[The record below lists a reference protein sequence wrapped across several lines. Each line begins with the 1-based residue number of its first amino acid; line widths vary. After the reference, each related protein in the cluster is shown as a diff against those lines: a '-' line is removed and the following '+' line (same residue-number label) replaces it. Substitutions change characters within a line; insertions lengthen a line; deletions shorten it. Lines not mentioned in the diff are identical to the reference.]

1 MIIRGMHRSGIN
13 TSIKN
18 FIDEFEEFD
27 ARIDERNNK
36 AMYVKT
42 SDRIALFAIYYRG

>member
-1 MIIRGMHRSGIN
+1 MSRPTRESVIIDM
-13 TSIKN
+13 
-18 FIDEFEEFD
+18 DEFLDFFEAFD
-27 ARIDERNNK
+27 ARIEERTNK